1 MNDVP
6 FVIEVDR
13 LERLAGCFSIDVQ
26 EVAMIAVE
34 GCRALTSFNAGC
46 VSCENVI
53 SQLRSESIGPDDV
66 AP

>member
-13 LERLAGCFSIDVQ
+13 LERLAGCISIDGQ

-34 GCRALTSFNAGC
+34 GCRALT
-46 VSCENVI
+46 
-53 SQLRSESIGPDDV
+53 
-66 AP
+66 

>member
-13 LERLAGCFSIDVQ
+13 LERLPGCILIDVL

-34 GCRALTSFNAGC
+34 GCGALTSFNTGR
-46 VSCENVI
+46 VSCEYVI
-53 SQLRSESIGPDDV
+53 SEFQPEGICADF
-66 AP
+66 